1 MRDSYQRFFSQGL
14 ITKDQFFEFG
24 LSETIYAPQDK
35 AEHEWQKLKHRIQN
49 NQPVHIRGFG
59 RNSNGTHLFQDFY
72 KEVFGNEH
80 VAVDPTNNAIPTKI
94 IRDLT
99 GYSKSPSA
107 RHEAIR
113 NYQISHIFGRTKNV
127 YTFTAPWNMVYLPK
141 IIDPFT
147 GHEAKGDMVD
157 EYQAIFQQRSYARFE
172 PLIEDYNKLITQ
184 PELTD
189 RIAAYLDKLSS
200 NAEDVKTVD
209 KFTKALRDEL
219 SPIIMQSP
227 K

>member
-14 ITKDQFFEFG
+14 ITKEQFFEFG
-24 LSETIYAPQDK
+24 LSETIYAPLEK

-59 RNSNGTHLFQDFY
+59 RNSNGTHLFQNFY

-80 VAVDPTNNAIPTKI
+80 VAVDPTNNTIPTKI

-107 RHEAIR
+107 KHEAIR

-157 EYQAIFQQRSYARFE
+157 EYQAIFQQKSYARFE

-189 RIAAYLDKLSS
+189 RIAAYLEQMSS
-200 NAEDVKTVD
+200 IMTDAKTMD
-209 KFTKALRDEL
+209 KFKKSVSDEL
-219 SPIIMQSP
+219 SPIII
-227 K
+227 

>member
-1 MRDSYQRFFSQGL
+1 M
-14 ITKDQFFEFG
+14 
-24 LSETIYAPQDK
+24 
-35 AEHEWQKLKHRIQN
+35 
-49 NQPVHIRGFG
+49 
-59 RNSNGTHLFQDFY
+59 
-72 KEVFGNEH
+72 FGNEH

-172 PLIEDYNKLITQ
+172 PLIEDYNKLIKQ

-189 RIAAYLDKLSS
+189 RIAAYLEQISS
-200 NAEDVKTVD
+200 EITDEKIAL
-209 KFTKALRDEL
+209 KFKKSVADEL
-219 SPIIMQSP
+219 SPITIS
-227 K
+227 